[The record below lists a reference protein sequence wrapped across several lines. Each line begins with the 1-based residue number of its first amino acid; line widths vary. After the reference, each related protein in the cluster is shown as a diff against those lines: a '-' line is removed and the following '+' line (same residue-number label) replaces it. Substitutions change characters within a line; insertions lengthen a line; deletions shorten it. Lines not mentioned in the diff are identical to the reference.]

1 MGQIIV
7 ADLTKLDFA
16 NVNDLQA
23 ALDIIKNELNGF
35 LDNTNVQT
43 GADIDPGK
51 IAGGGAVVQS
61 EVTLVG
67 AASKI
72 PKLDASGDL
81 LITSKLVFKTGL
93 I

>member
-1 MGQIIV
+1 MAQIII

-35 LDNTNVQT
+35 LDNTNVQA

-51 IAGGGAVVQS
+51 VAGGGAVIQG
-61 EVTLVG
+61 EVTTTG
-67 AASKI
+67 EASKI

-81 LITSKLVFKTGL
+81 LMVGKLVFKTGL